1 MKYSLKMFTWFK
13 IPVYLH
19 WSFGLILIFILF
31 SFIKEGS
38 GPFEILVA
46 FGILMVLSTS
56 VLLHEFGH
64 SLTARRYG
72 VNTQDIILT
81 PIGGIA
87 RLERMPDKPRQEF
100 LVAIAGPM
108 VNVVIAIL
116 LFILG
121 KILFSGVYWEVF
133 MSTILDYFQGFLHF
147 LSTIWKFATG
157 NISFSEVKSQL
168 ASNHEIPSQT
178 QDLISESGI
187 KVGLALQFIPLILG
201 LNIWLVL
208 FNMIPAFPM
217 DGGRVFRSLLAMKIG
232 RPKATNIAS
241 IVGQIIAVIFVLFG
255 FFYQSP
261 PQTLALIGLFIFYTA
276 RSENRMVQTDDLL
289 EKFKA
294 KDMMRTSFTRLY
306 LNDWMQS
313 ASDLVKQGGEQSF
326 LVFDM
331 QDNIMGVLEE
341 SSILESLKKRDYSTS
356 IANYYTPDWESVH
369 PDESLKYI
377 YFLIYQKGHSILPV
391 TNDKGLVGVIDGKSL
406 AYFMGLQS
414 SMKR

>member
-1 MKYSLKMFTWFK
+1 MKRSLKLFTWFG
-13 IPVYLH
+13 IPVHLH
-19 WSFGLILIFILF
+19 WTFGLILIYAFYIGYSEGAGLMSAFLTLGVFIALF
-31 SFIKEGS
+31 GC
-38 GPFEILVA
+38 
-46 FGILMVLSTS
+46 

-87 RLERMPDKPRQEF
+87 RLERMPEKPIQEF

-108 VNVVIAIL
+108 VNVVIAIV
-116 LFILG
+116 LFIVG
-121 KILFSGVYWEVF
+121 KAMYSGIYWELF
-133 MSTILDYFQGFLHF
+133 NAILMDQFQSLIHF
-147 LSTIWKFATG
+147 FSSSWQFIKG
-157 NISFSEVKSQL
+157 NITFSEVKNLLSRGSEYSKSADIL
-168 ASNHEIPSQT
+168 N
-178 QDLISESGI
+178 ESGI
-187 KVGLALQFIPLILG
+187 KMGVLLEILPMLLG
-201 LNIWLVL
+201 VNIWLVL
-208 FNMIPAFPM
+208 FNMVPAFPM
-217 DGGRVFRSLLAMKIG
+217 DGGRIFRSLLAMRIG

-241 IVGQIIAVIFVLFG
+241 IVGQIIAVIFMIFG

>member
-1 MKYSLKMFTWFK
+1 MKRSLKLFTWFG

-19 WSFGLILIFILF
+19 WTFGLILIFAFYQGYTEGAGMLSAFLTLGVLIALF
-31 SFIKEGS
+31 GC
-38 GPFEILVA
+38 
-46 FGILMVLSTS
+46 

-87 RLERMPDKPRQEF
+87 RLERMPEKPVQEF

-116 LFILG
+116 LFIIG
-121 KILFSGVYWEVF
+121 KMMYSGIYWELFNAILVDQF
-133 MSTILDYFQGFLHF
+133 QSLIHFFNSTWLFI
-147 LSTIWKFATG
+147 TG
-157 NISFSEVKSQL
+157 NITFTEVKNLLTRGSEYSKS
-168 ASNHEIPSQT
+168 ADIVN
-178 QDLISESGI
+178 ESGI
-187 KVGLALQFIPLILG
+187 QVGIVLEILPLLLG
-201 LNIWLVL
+201 VNLWLVL
-208 FNMIPAFPM
+208 FNMVPAFPM
-217 DGGRVFRSLLAMKIG
+217 DGGRIFRSLLAMRIG

-241 IVGQIIAVIFVLFG
+241 IVGQIIAVIFIGLGLFQGAFTLTLIG
-255 FFYQSP
+255 FFVFS
-261 PQTLALIGLFIFYTA
+261 TA

-289 EKFKA
+289 EKFTA
-294 KDMMRTSFTRLY
+294 KDLMRTNFTRLY

-331 QDNIMGVLEE
+331 QENLMGVLEE
-341 SSILESLKKRDYSTS
+341 SAIIDSLKKRDYSTS
-356 IANYYTPDWESVH
+356 IANYYIPDWESVH

-377 YFLIYQKGHSILPV
+377 YHLIYQKGHTILPV
-391 TNDKGLVGVIDGKSL
+391 TNDSGLVGVIDGKGL

-414 SMKR
+414 SMKP

>member
-1 MKYSLKMFTWFK
+1 MKRSLKLFTWFG
-13 IPVYLH
+13 IPVHLH
-19 WSFGLILIFILF
+19 WSFGLILIYAFYIGYSEGAGLTSAFLTLGVFIALF
-31 SFIKEGS
+31 GC
-38 GPFEILVA
+38 
-46 FGILMVLSTS
+46 

-87 RLERMPDKPRQEF
+87 RLERMPEKPIQEF

-116 LFILG
+116 LFIIG
-121 KILFSGVYWEVF
+121 KSLYSGVYWELF
-133 MSTILDYFQGFLHF
+133 IAILMDQFQSLIHF
-147 LSTIWKFATG
+147 FNSSWQFIAG
-157 NISFSEVKSQL
+157 NISFSEVKNLLTRGSQYSK
-168 ASNHEIPSQT
+168 AAEIVG
-178 QDLISESGI
+178 ESGI
-187 KVGLALQFIPLILG
+187 KVGIFLEVLPLLLG
-201 LNIWLVL
+201 VNIWLVL
-208 FNMIPAFPM
+208 FNMVPAFPM
-217 DGGRVFRSLLAMKIG
+217 DGGRIFRSLLAMRIG

-241 IVGQIIAVIFVLFG
+241 IVGQIIAVIFVGLGLFQG
-255 FFYQSP
+255 AF
-261 PQTLALIGLFIFYTA
+261 TLTLIGLFVFNTA

-289 EKFKA
+289 EKFTA
-294 KDMMRTSFTRLY
+294 KDMMRTTYTRLY

-313 ASDLVKQGGEQSF
+313 ASDIVKQGGEQSF

-341 SSILESLKKRDYSTS
+341 SAIVDSLKKRDYSTS
-356 IANYYTPDWESVH
+356 IANYYVPDWESVN

-377 YFLIYQKGHSILPV
+377 YHLIAQKGHSILPV
-391 TNDKGLVGVIDGKSL
+391 TNDKGLVGVIDIKGL
-406 AYFMGLQS
+406 QYFMGLQN